1 MGGDRLQHPPP
12 VPAGASARPVHPA
25 LATPGAVT
33 GDGLA
38 HLLHHGDAATIAR
51 TVSGIQSRHGNGAT
65 GRLVR
70 AAISRKETGLADPA
84 AVTRFVGEGRKLK
97 ANWVKLATPEAR
109 AKCLTDAALAE
120 LKTLK
125 VPEYAVSVEDLG
137 TNSGQFSFAVWT
149 MRIGKDPFSGSLPS
163 DAAIA
168 DLADTVLHE
177 SRHCE
182 QWFRMA
188 RFQAGAGRTSAEI
201 ATDTKIPPRICDEA
215 VKQPLSAAGDELT
228 EAQGWWKSVYGADR
242 PARRKTL
249 TDLPVLRQAYETA
262 AKALEQVKANAAST
276 KEQKDK
282 ATKDR
287 DDAFAAYQ
295 VVRAKYVALP
305 EEADAWKLG
314 AAVTAGMLKP

>member
-12 VPAGASARPVHPA
+12 GPAVAPGRAVHPG
-25 LATPGAVT
+25 LATPEAVT
-33 GDGLA
+33 HLAAGDGLA

-70 AAISRKETGLADPA
+70 AVISRKETGLADAA

-125 VPEYAVSVEDLG
+125 VPDYAVSVEDLG
-137 TNSGQFSFAVWT
+137 TNSGRFSFSVWT
-149 MRIGKDPFSGSLPS
+149 MRIGKDPFSGPLPT

-188 RFQAGAGRTSAEI
+188 RFQAGAGKTSAEI
-201 ATDTKIPPRICDEA
+201 ATDTQIPPRICDEA
-215 VKQPLSAAGDELT
+215 VKQPLSAAGVELT
-228 EAQGWWKSVYGADR
+228 EAQGWW
-242 PARRKTL
+242 KTL

-262 AKALEQVKANAAST
+262 ATALEQVKANAAST

-295 VVRAKYVALP
+295 AVRAKYVALP